1 VSLTDSSQAR
11 KLRTRFP
18 ILLAARSVCIGS
30 AVSLCFPIA
39 SVVFG
44 QTSPPPQVVTQDPPG
59 IPGKFVDISQSSGVR
74 FQGVASHTSTKYLL
88 ETMGSGVAFFDYDND
103 GLLDIFFVNGAH
115 LDNPT
120 TKGTIPQKSGP
131 QDWNRLYHQK
141 KDGTFED
148 VTERSGLKGVG
159 YGMGVAVGDFDND
172 GFEDLYVTAYGGNRL
187 YHNNGNGSFTDITES
202 SGTGGIA
209 DVLEGFVSLVQMNG
223 SDPFGAPTINRP
235 WMNRTDAMQAA
246 QDKADAAFDLF
257 RVLDLPFYTFH
268 DRDITPD
275 GETLRESITN
285 LHTMSDYLAKKMESS
300 KTRLLW
306 GTANLFSHPR
316 FMSGAATNPDPEVF
330 AYSATTIKH
339 CMDVTKKLG
348 GENYV
353 LWGGREGYETLLNT
367 SLKRELEQ
375 MGRMLT
381 LVVEYKH
388 KIGFSGQILLEP
400 KPKEPTV
407 HQYDFDTATVFGF
420 LKRFGLENEV
430 KVNLEA
436 NHALLAGHT
445 FEHEIAMAA
454 DLGILGSLD
463 INRGDPLLGW
473 DTDQF
478 PTDLY
483 SMTLAMYH
491 VIQAGGLGRGG
502 MNFEAKVRRQST
514 EPEDLLHAHIGGV
527 DMCARAFLIAAKIH
541 EEGRLA
547 DIVDERYA
555 GWNLPENK
563 AMLAGKEPLEAIAA
577 RSEERNINPQPRSGR
592 QEQLENLINRH
603 L

>member
-316 FMSGAATNPDPEVF
+316 FMSGAATNPDPKVF

-339 CMDVTKKLG
+339 CMDVMKKLG